1 VSCATAA
8 ISLGSAGRRRS
19 PDSPQHSKSSPTN
32 DNRAHIP
39 DQEQRL
45 TVRYRRRTRNAL
57 PPPTTST
64 EMDADPEQLR
74 LGPYAVMHA
83 IADHVVDSYF
93 RPLGDHDGHA

>member
-1 VSCATAA
+1 
-8 ISLGSAGRRRS
+8 
-19 PDSPQHSKSSPTN
+19 
-32 DNRAHIP
+32 
-39 DQEQRL
+39 
-45 TVRYRRRTRNAL
+45 VRYRRRTRNAL